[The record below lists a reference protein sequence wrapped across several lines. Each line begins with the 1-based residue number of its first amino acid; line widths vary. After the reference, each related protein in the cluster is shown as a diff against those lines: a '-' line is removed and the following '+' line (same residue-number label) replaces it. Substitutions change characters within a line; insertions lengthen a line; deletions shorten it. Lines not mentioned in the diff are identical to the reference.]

1 MVAVPC
7 FLYFWLL
14 SCEETNDFVHLSE
27 TYRVTG
33 PQNERKFVQM
43 VSVCLTIYLNDC
55 NNKGIKILYGLEEF
69 KNWSRIKE

>member
-7 FLYFWLL
+7 FLYFWLH

-43 VSVCLTIYLNDC
+43 V
-55 NNKGIKILYGLEEF
+55 
-69 KNWSRIKE
+69 